1 MQQKNRR
8 KTARS
13 CVAGLG
19 IALALFAVTARAG
32 ATPRT
37 SSDRTEVRSFA
48 TVPIDANKIVIKD
61 SQTPSAIPNTDA
73 NTPPPSTE
81 TRWNPFLLGLIAVVS
96 VVAFLVF
103 MAMRRTD

>member
-1 MQQKNRR
+1 
-8 KTARS
+8 
-13 CVAGLG
+13 VASLG
-19 IALALFAVTARAG
+19 IGLALFAFAARAG

-37 SSDRTEVRSFA
+37 SSHRTEARAFA

-81 TRWNPFLLGLIAVVS
+81 TRWNPFLLGLIAVAS

>member
-1 MQQKNRR
+1 
-8 KTARS
+8 
-13 CVAGLG
+13 VACLG
-19 IALALFAVTARAG
+19 IGLALFAFAARA
-32 ATPRT
+32 AAAPLT
-37 SSDRTEVRSFA
+37 SSDKTEVQSFA
-48 TVPIDANKIVIKD
+48 TVPVDANKIVIKD
-61 SQTPSAIPNTDA
+61 SQTPSAIPNPEA